1 MENAMKRIRQTAL
14 FLAAILTLSFT
25 TFAQERLTEHTFKLK
40 PGEKSPPATI
50 ADMAWLAGAWTG
62 AGLGGISEEMWSA
75 PRGGAMLGTY
85 RLVKDDKPV
94 FYELI
99 TVVEE
104 QGSLVFRLKHFNS
117 DMTGWEE
124 KDKTVDF
131 PLVAKEK
138 GVIHFQG
145 LSFKQEGEDAMSIF
159 LAIRSR
165 KDGSVREETFR
176 LTRMKQ

>member
-1 MENAMKRIRQTAL
+1 MKRIRQTSLLLTTVLMLSLTAL
-14 FLAAILTLSFT
+14 
-25 TFAQERLTEHTFKLK
+25 AQERLTEHTFKLK

-50 ADMAWLAGAWTG
+50 ADIAWLAGAWTG
-62 AGLGGISEEMWSA
+62 VGLGGISEEMWSA

-85 RLVKDDKPV
+85 RLIKDDKPV

-104 QGSLVFRLKHFNS
+104 QGSLVFRLKHFNP

-138 GVIHFQG
+138 GVIHFRG
-145 LSFKQEGEDAMSIF
+145 LSFRQEGEDAMTIF
-159 LAIRSR
+159 LAIRNR
-165 KDGSVREETFR
+165 NDGSLREETFR
-176 LTRMKQ
+176 LTRVKR

>member
-1 MENAMKRIRQTAL
+1 MERIRQAVLPLATILALSLTA
-14 FLAAILTLSFT
+14 
-25 TFAQERLTEHTFKLK
+25 FAQERLTEHTFKLK

-62 AGLGGISEEMWSA
+62 PGLGGISEEMWSA
-75 PRGGAMLGTY
+75 PRGGAMLGMY
-85 RLVKDDKPV
+85 RLIKDDKPV

-104 QGSLVFRLKHFNS
+104 RGSLVFRLKHFNP

-138 GVIHFQG
+138 SVIHFHG
-145 LSFKQEGEDAMSIF
+145 LSFKQEGEDAMTIF

-165 KDGSVREETFR
+165 KDGSLREETFR
-176 LTRMKQ
+176 MTRAKR